1 MARKQNITTSSENNI
16 CLNWPGYSTCD
27 KIGTEKLPGYEDI
40 WLCKSCVEMVEQD
53 EQRTED
59 RVSQNNE
66 E

>member
-1 MARKQNITTSSENNI
+1 MSKESETNI

-27 KIGTEKLPGYEDI
+27 RIGIRKLEGWEDI
-40 WLCKSCVEMVEQD
+40 WLCQSCVEMVEQD